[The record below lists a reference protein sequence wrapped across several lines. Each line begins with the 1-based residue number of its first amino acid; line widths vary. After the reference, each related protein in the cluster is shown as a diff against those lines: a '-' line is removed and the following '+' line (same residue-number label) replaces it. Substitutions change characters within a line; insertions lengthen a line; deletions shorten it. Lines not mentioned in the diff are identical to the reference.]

1 MANKGIDHDTIGHDT
16 IDHNS
21 VEQNRQRIWQAVH
34 AIPVGKVASYGQIAA
49 LAGLPRAARFAGS
62 SLKGLP
68 TNTRI
73 PWHRVINSQGKIS
86 LAKSS
91 PSYREQIKRLND
103 EGVLVK
109 NGKVSLSEFQWQP

>member
-1 MANKGIDHDTIGHDT
+1 MNHDDKHK
-16 IDHNS
+16 S

-34 AIPVGKVASYGQIAA
+34 AIPKGKVASYGQIAA

-68 TNTRI
+68 NNTRI

-86 LAKSS
+86 LPQTS
-91 PSYREQIKRLND
+91 PSYSLQIKRLNN

-109 NGKVSLSEFQWQP
+109 NGKISLREYQWQP